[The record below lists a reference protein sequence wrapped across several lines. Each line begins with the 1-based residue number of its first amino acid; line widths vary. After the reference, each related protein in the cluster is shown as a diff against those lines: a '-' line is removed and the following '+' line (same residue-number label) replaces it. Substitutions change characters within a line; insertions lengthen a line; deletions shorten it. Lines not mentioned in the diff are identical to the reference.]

1 MAVLVRDEFFL
12 YFIFRFF
19 FSILFLFLIFL
30 FLILFLVFDFFLFV
44 FVLFYFHVFN
54 FPLWH
59 YEPPYTC
66 NQAEFVNKNLRKAL
80 IKRSTLL
87 NRVWQGKL
95 IRHMMAKLHFNIIM
109 II

>member
-1 MAVLVRDEFFL
+1 MAVLVHDEFFL
-12 YFIFRFF
+12 YFIFSF

-30 FLILFLVFDFFLFV
+30 FFILFLAFDFFLFV
-44 FVLFYFHVFN
+44 FVLFYFHLFN

-59 YEPPYTC
+59 YGPPCTC

-87 NRVWQGKL
+87 NRVWHGEL
-95 IRHMMAKLHFNIIM
+95 IRHIMAKLHFNIIM

>member
-1 MAVLVRDEFFL
+1 MAVLVHDEFFL
-12 YFIFRFF
+12 YFIFSFF